1 MIRNH
6 PVFSDA
12 MLRLLLDRTEAE
24 ADIVPITPADFYNL
38 RMAIGSRLGKITAQ
52 RLNEKETVATT
63 QHAETEETVR
73 EQMAVVGAIGR
84 TQEIVG

>member
-1 MIRNH
+1 
-6 PVFSDA
+6 
-12 MLRLLLDRTEAE
+12 
-24 ADIVPITPADFYNL
+24 
-38 RMAIGSRLGKITAQ
+38 MAIGSRLGKITAQ